1 MRRAF
6 VVWKREWAETIKNK
20 TLMLMMTLMPMIMVG
35 APFLYISIILRLVK
49 DPTVSEGGFFQRAI
63 DSFVSANPNM
73 ATLESFELFQIILF
87 KQGVFFL
94 LMITIMVGMS
104 IATFGIIGEKQNRSL
119 EPLLASPVK
128 TWELLV
134 GKVLAAAVP
143 ALVMT
148 WLCSLLYMGG
158 VYAYN
163 AELFPLIVDSTWI
176 IIMLFI
182 SPAVALLSLGLGVI
196 ISSRSNDPRSAQNW
210 GVFLI
215 LPVLFIIIGP
225 IVGTFPISLTSL
237 LVIAFVF
244 TALTIAVFY
253 FGVKIFNRDAILTKW
268 R

>member
-1 MRRAF
+1 MKRSLII
-6 VVWKREWAETIKNK
+6 WKREWAEMIKNK
-20 TLMLMMTLMPMIMVG
+20 TLIFMMTLMPLIMVG
-35 APFLYISIILRLVK
+35 APFLYISIILRVVQV
-49 DPTVSEGGFFQRAI
+49 PTVSSGIFGRAI
-63 DSFVSANPNM
+63 DSFLAANPNM
-73 ATLESFELFQIILF
+73 PALESFELFQIILF
-87 KQGVFFL
+87 KQGTFFL

-104 IATFGIIGEKQNRSL
+104 IATFSIIGEKQNRSL
-119 EPLLASPVK
+119 EPLLATPVK

-134 GKVLAAAVP
+134 GKVFAAATP
-143 ALVMT
+143 ALLMT

-163 AELFPLIVDSTWI
+163 PELFPLIVDYTWI
-176 IIMLFI
+176 IILCFI

-215 LPVLFIIIGP
+215 LPILFIIVGP
-225 IVGTFPISLTSL
+225 ILGTFPLNLTSL
-237 LVIAFVF
+237 LVIGFTF
-244 TALTIAVFY
+244 TALTVAVFY

>member
-1 MRRAF
+1 MKRAL
-6 VVWKREWAETIKNK
+6 VVWKREWAETVKNK
-20 TLMLMMTLMPMIMVG
+20 TLIFMMTLMPIIMVG
-35 APFLYISIILRLVK
+35 APFLYISIILRVVE
-49 DPTVSEGGFFQRAI
+49 DPTISSGILKRAI

-73 ATLESFELFQIILF
+73 ATLESFELFQILLF
-87 KQGVFFL
+87 KQGAFFL

-104 IATFGIIGEKQNRSL
+104 IAAFSIIGEKQNRSL
-119 EPLLASPVK
+119 EPLLATPVK

-143 ALVMT
+143 ALIMT

-163 AELFPLIVDSTWI
+163 PELFPMIVDYSWFI
-176 IIMLFI
+176 ILFFI

-215 LPVLFIIIGP
+215 LPVIFIIVGP
-225 IVGTFPISLTSL
+225 ILGTFSLNVTSL

-244 TALTIAVFY
+244 TALTIAVLY
-253 FGVKIFNRDAILTKW
+253 FGVKVFNRDAILTKW

>member
-1 MRRAF
+1 M
-6 VVWKREWAETIKNK
+6 VWKREWTETIRNK
-20 TLMLMMTLMPMIMVG
+20 TLMLMMTLMPIIMVG
-35 APFLYISIILRLVK
+35 APFLYISIILNVVEV
-49 DPTVSEGGFFQRAI
+49 PTISSGFFQRAI
-63 DSFVSANPNM
+63 DSFVSANPGM
-73 ATLESFELFQIILF
+73 SEFQPIQLFQIILF
-87 KQGVFFL
+87 KQGAFFL

-104 IATFGIIGEKQNRSL
+104 IATFSVIGEKQNRSL
-119 EPLLASPVK
+119 EPLLATPVR

-158 VYAYN
+158 VYAYS
-163 AELFPLIVDSTWI
+163 ADLFPLIVDYTWI

-215 LPVLFIIIGP
+215 LPVLFIIVGP
-225 IVGTFPISLTSL
+225 ILGTFPLNITSL
-237 LVIAFVF
+237 LVIGSVF
-244 TALTIAVFY
+244 ATLTIVVFY